1 MVLAQHCN
9 HLIVG
14 NNSNNKKS
22 AANAAQTFKQSL
34 IFPYLYRKLG
44 IEMSK
49 INFEEQH
56 FNLNVKLYFTECYVS
71 AHPASKSILPSFS
84 STVNVSASAYDILTD
99 RYFSQSLMLQVHFQ

>member
-1 MVLAQHCN
+1 
-9 HLIVG
+9 
-14 NNSNNKKS
+14 
-22 AANAAQTFKQSL
+22 
-34 IFPYLYRKLG
+34 
-44 IEMSK
+44 MSK

-99 RYFSQSLMLQVHFQ
+99 TLLLTVPDVAGAFPVTTVGGKVSTNSFGKFCIYHKIY